1 MTMTVWQSVIMIAA
15 IVLATVLT
23 RALPFMVF
31 GSGRAI
37 PPFVN
42 YLGKV
47 LPYAVTG
54 MLVVYSLKDAPF
66 NAWHGLP
73 EFLCVALTLALH
85 FYKRSMLLSIAGGTI
100 AYMYLVQNV
109 FK

>member
-15 IVLATVLT
+15 IILATVLT
-23 RALPFMVF
+23 RSLPFIIF
-31 GSGRAI
+31 SGGRKI

-47 LPYAVTG
+47 LPFAVTG

-66 NAWHGLP
+66 
-73 EFLCVALTLALH
+73 TLA
-85 FYKRSMLLSIAGGTI
+85 
-100 AYMYLVQNV
+100 YMFLVQKV
-109 FK
+109 F

>member
-15 IVLATVLT
+15 VIAATVLT
-23 RALPFMVF
+23 RFLPFLIF
-31 GSGRAI
+31 GGGRPV

-47 LPYAVTG
+47 LPFAVTG

-73 EFLCVALTLALH
+73 EFACAALTLVLH
-85 FYKRSMLLSIAGGTI
+85 FWRRSMLLSIACGTV
-100 AYMYLVQNV
+100 AYMFIVQ
-109 FK
+109 KIL

>member
-1 MTMTVWQSVIMIAA
+1 MTMTIWQSAVMIAV

-23 RALPFMVF
+23 RSLPFIIF
-31 GSGRAI
+31 SGGRK

-73 EFLCVALTLALH
+73 EFICVALTLALH
-85 FYKRSMLLSIAGGTI
+85 FWRRSMLLSIAGGTL
-100 AYMYLVQNV
+100 AYMFLMQKV
-109 FK
+109 F